1 MINSII
7 ITSIETAAEKVE
19 KTNMTNHE
27 QKILIVDDEPMI
39 RRLLSQKLSR
49 QGYYC
54 EQASSADEALE
65 KMKTYSADLIM
76 LDVKMPGR
84 SGMELLVDIQA
95 IYPDVAVI
103 MATAVN
109 ETNLAIQCMRLGAE
123 DYLCK
128 PFNLDE
134 VAMSVDKTLEKKGLE
149 HQIKEFQEH
158 LQQKVEAQT
167 VEIRKL
173 FLGSIEALVYALEAK
188 DKYTAGHSR
197 RVHEIALAI
206 GIELNLSG
214 EDLENLRWGSLL
226 HDVGKIAVDQ
236 CVQNKPGRL
245 TPAEY
250 EHIMIHA
257 HVGAGIVK
265 PVVNEKVV
273 EIVEHHH
280 DHYDGTGLHQV
291 VAGKEIPLGARIL
304 AVADAWDAMTSERPY
319 RQAISVED
327 AHREIQ
333 RCSGT
338 QFDPKVADAF
348 LKTDASCFTFEKD
361 KMAIIYTLQ

>member
-1 MINSII
+1 
-7 ITSIETAAEKVE
+7 
-19 KTNMTNHE
+19 
-27 QKILIVDDEPMI
+27 
-39 RRLLSQKLSR
+39 
-49 QGYYC
+49 
-54 EQASSADEALE
+54 
-65 KMKTYSADLIM
+65 
-76 LDVKMPGR
+76 
-84 SGMELLVDIQA
+84 
-95 IYPDVAVI
+95 
-103 MATAVN
+103 
-109 ETNLAIQCMRLGAE
+109 
-123 DYLCK
+123 
-128 PFNLDE
+128 
-134 VAMSVDKTLEKKGLE
+134 MSVDKTLEKKGLE

-197 RVHEIALAI
+197 RVHEIAMAI

-257 HVGAGIVK
+257 QIGAGIVK
-265 PVVNEKVV
+265 PVVNERVV
-273 EIVEHHH
+273 VIVEHHH
-280 DHYDGTGLHQV
+280 DHFDGTGLHQV

-304 AVADAWDAMTSERPY
+304 AVADAFDAMTSERPY
-319 RQAISVED
+319 RQAISFE
-327 AHREIQ
+327 AARREIQ
-333 RCSGT
+333 RCSGA
-338 QFDPKVADAF
+338 QFDPEVAEAF
-348 LKTDASCFTFEKD
+348 LKTDPSYFTFEKD
-361 KMAIIYTLQ
+361 KIAVMNTL